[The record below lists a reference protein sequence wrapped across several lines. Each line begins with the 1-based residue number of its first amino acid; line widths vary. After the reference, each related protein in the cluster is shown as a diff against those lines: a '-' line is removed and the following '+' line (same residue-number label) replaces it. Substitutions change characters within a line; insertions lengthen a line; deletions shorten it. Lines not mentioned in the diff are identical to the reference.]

1 MVELMK
7 LVLSKPLQAVVTIL
21 CLVML
26 TLHLDVLDIKVAMAV
41 VEDKQE
47 DVAST
52 ITKVEEMNLM
62 IARIDTNL
70 TIIMKNQD
78 NILQRELSK

>member
-62 IARIDTNL
+62 ISRIDTNL

>member
-1 MVELMK
+1 MK

-41 VEDKQE
+41 VKDKQE

>member
-41 VEDKQE
+41 VKDKQE

>member
-41 VEDKQE
+41 VKDKQE

-62 IARIDTNL
+62 ISRIDTNL